1 MAKNTSSSAL
11 IPQEIIENKILL
23 IRGKRVM
30 LDRDLAMLHG
40 LETRVLNQAVPPSL
54 SPRENPVR
62 FL

>member
-1 MAKNTSSSAL
+1 MTPTKQAL
-11 IPQEIIENKILL
+11 VSVGRLDQL
-23 IRGKRVM
+23 IYAVRRQRVM

-40 LETRVLNQAVPPSL
+40 VETRVLNQAVPPSL